1 MSEVAE
7 ELVQAASTE
16 IAEYSRTETA
26 LADLRA
32 RMANVEYDV
41 TTTKGMAVAKADRAE
56 VRGLRTGLEAMRKS
70 IKAPALAH
78 CKLIDAEAQRIT
90 AELLKLEEPI
100 DQQIKKRES
109 ELESEKAAR
118 EAAEKARVIAITD
131 RIAGIRQY
139 VELAASCRTA
149 ARIYELQEKLA
160 RISLDG
166 FEEFADEA
174 VAAHA
179 DAMKRVEALLVEKH
193 LQEQEQEKAK
203 AEQAAAAAKLAAE
216 RAEFAAAQAEA
227 KAEADR
233 QAKEIADSRAA
244 HEAEVLRVT
253 KANRDAAIAEAD
265 RIATERQRL
274 DDERKAFEDQ
284 KLKAKVQEVMD
295 RVEAMAS
302 KEQSDLADLPSV
314 SSALPPAP
322 EAVDSTPIEPLIPL
336 TDFESPAATA
346 CESAEPSDGDLI
358 WTAQMAIAAEYG
370 LTTQQAFNRLKAI
383 DWTI

>member
-1 MSEVAE
+1 
-7 ELVQAASTE
+7 
-16 IAEYSRTETA
+16 
-26 LADLRA
+26 
-32 RMANVEYDV
+32 
-41 TTTKGMAVAKADRAE
+41 
-56 VRGLRTGLEAMRKS
+56 MRKS